1 MTVGS
6 SISGSA
12 ETQQSGLTTF
22 TDQMRSHSSNERRA
36 KQKKGE
42 EELKEAD
49 EIDNTPS
56 ETSDID
62 SGEKKSTGSKEEEK
76 KNESEERKLKALVP
90 AKLQKVEL
98 ITRHEMAIQR
108 KYLNINR
115 WNCVSRPQYQK
126 SCGISSLTCCWNY
139 LFSQMGETSQ
149 NRKPILTQDQ
159 AL

>member
-1 MTVGS
+1 
-6 SISGSA
+6 
-12 ETQQSGLTTF
+12 
-22 TDQMRSHSSNERRA
+22 MRSHSSNDKSA
-36 KQKKGE
+36 KKQKE
-42 EELKEAD
+42 EGGLKEA
-49 EIDNTPS
+49 EEVDNTPS

-76 KNESEERKLKALVP
+76 KNESEERLRKSVVP
-90 AKLQKVEL
+90 VKLQKIDL
-98 ITRHEMAIQR
+98 ITRHDMVIQR

-126 SCGISSLTCCWNY
+126 SCGISSLTSCWNY